1 MTEFQVNIHKM
12 KTDIETVR
20 IKKRQR
26 LKDLDFIVI
35 DNSIRESTVGQLR
48 SHTLENKKAIYKQVK
63 KCEFKWIAFLFSS
76 V

>member
-48 SHTLENKKAIYKQVK
+48 SHTLENKKAIHLNSH
-63 KCEFKWIAFLFSS
+63 FLTCL
-76 V
+76 